1 MYRICLLLSLLF
13 AASTAAAQPR
23 TIAHRGHWRAA
34 GSAQN
39 TLASLAKA
47 DSIGCYGSEFDVWL
61 TADNRLV
68 VNHDR
73 VDASSGLDMERS
85 HSRAIRRIRTANG
98 EPIPTLDAYL
108 RLAARCP
115 STHLVLEIKTLSTPE
130 REREAVRRVVRKLRR
145 YGLLERTDVI
155 SFSQVICREAR
166 ALLPANKV
174 FYLTGDLEP
183 ERIAELG
190 LTGIDYHSQLLIE
203 HPDWIRRAHDL
214 GLEVNVWTVNDDAQ
228 LRHFIDAGVDYI
240 TTDCPDRLLEL
251 LAERR

>member
-183 ERIAELG
+183 ERIAEQIG
-190 LTGIDYHSQLLIE
+190 
-203 HPDWIRRAHDL
+203 RAH
-214 GLEVNVWTVNDDAQ
+214 V
-228 LRHFIDAGVDYI
+228 
-240 TTDCPDRLLEL
+240 
-251 LAERR
+251 

>member
-1 MYRICLLLSLLF
+1 M
-13 AASTAAAQPR
+13 
-23 TIAHRGHWRAA
+23 
-34 GSAQN
+34 
-39 TLASLAKA
+39 
-47 DSIGCYGSEFDVWL
+47 
-61 TADNRLV
+61 
-68 VNHDR
+68 
-73 VDASSGLDMERS
+73 
-85 HSRAIRRIRTANG
+85 
-98 EPIPTLDAYL
+98 
-108 RLAARCP
+108 
-115 STHLVLEIKTLSTPE
+115 LEIKTLSTPE

-251 LAERR
+251 LAGRR